1 MIGVISFLNDE
12 NCETLAEC
20 VFVDEVKIDSEHYT
34 IRCLVRIEDDVV
46 MQVKPFTSIEGI
58 TNGAL
63 TKDEAAK
70 VMENVK
76 LAIRQKDVI
85 DFKRFGEEILDY
97 RTQREDA

>member
-34 IRCLVRIEDDVV
+34 IRCLVKIEDVV
-46 MQVKPFTSIEGI
+46 MQVKPFTNIEGI

-70 VMENVK
+70 VMENIK
-76 LAIRQKDVI
+76 LAIRQKDII